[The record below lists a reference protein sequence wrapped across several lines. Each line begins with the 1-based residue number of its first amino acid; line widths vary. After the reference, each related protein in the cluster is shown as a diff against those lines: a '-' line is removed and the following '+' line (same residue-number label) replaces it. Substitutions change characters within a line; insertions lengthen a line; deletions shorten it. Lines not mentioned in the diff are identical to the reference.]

1 MPTQKL
7 VSKMPKKPMLV
18 GKITAKPTTVTKFKD
33 TVKTKY
39 APDTSKAGVVSQLTK
54 IMVTKSKK
62 K

>member
-1 MPTQKL
+1 MPAQKS
-7 VSKMPKKPMLV
+7 VGKMSQKPTLV
-18 GKITAKPTTVTKFKD
+18 GKIVAKPTTVTKFKD

-39 APDTSKAGVVSQLTK
+39 APDTSRGGVVSQLTK